1 MQAMNPCLL
10 MPMIHIHLGQRLT
23 PPPLC
28 SRSRNGSVISY
39 PLVETVHKDN
49 ICHVTEAPANVPGS
63 VASAARCEMVWAS
76 QNHLSPG
83 FHLSFLVSFELL
95 EVLRSLWKLNTNLHL
110 TADTL

>member
-10 MPMIHIHLGQRLT
+10 MPIIHIHLGQRLT

-63 VASAARCEMVWAS
+63 VASAARYEMVVWAS
-76 QNHLSPG
+76 QNHLLPG
-83 FHLSFLVSFELL
+83 FHLSFSCF
-95 EVLRSLWKLNTNLHL
+95 N
-110 TADTL
+110 